1 MVDSCVRYDI
11 VVSQANSTGHAA
23 VVTAIEADSFVA
35 QTYVSPLSALAWRCF
50 PPHPHH
56 VWL

>member
-1 MVDSCVRYDI
+1 MRYDI

-35 QTYVSPLSALAWRCF
+35 QTYVSSLSALAWRCF
-50 PPHPHH
+50 PPHSYH